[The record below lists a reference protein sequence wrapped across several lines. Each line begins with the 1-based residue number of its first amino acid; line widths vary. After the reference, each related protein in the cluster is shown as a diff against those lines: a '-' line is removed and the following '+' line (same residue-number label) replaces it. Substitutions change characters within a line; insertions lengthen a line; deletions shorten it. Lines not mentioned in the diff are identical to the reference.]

1 MTNSHT
7 VEKIGGTSM
16 SQFDVLLKN
25 IFLRK
30 KNPYQRIFVVS
41 AYSGV
46 TNSLL
51 EHKKTGEN
59 GIYSS
64 FIQNKHDE
72 WKEKIDKLLIELISI
87 NKKFQSIGLDLEIAN
102 NFITERIIGTK
113 QCLCDLENLL
123 SYGHFFVNDFL
134 INVRELLSSIGE
146 AHSAFNSTNILSNNG
161 INAQFI
167 DLSAWRDT
175 RELNIEEKIKEAF
188 KDINLSDTL
197 PITTGYTKC
206 SEGLMKTYDRG
217 YSEITFS
224 KIATITGATEGII
237 HKEYH
242 LCTADPQ
249 IVGEDNVQIIGETNF
264 DVTDQ
269 LADLEMEAIHPK
281 AAREMRE
288 KNISIRV
295 LNCFEPEHSGT
306 SITTDYISTK
316 PRVDMICGRDN
327 ISSIEVWDTEMV
339 GVSGYDHLL
348 AGILAKQNIDV
359 IGKNTNANTI
369 THYISDKDAQSYNLP
384 QLISAKFPNASI
396 DTQKI
401 AIICCIGSNM
411 AYPNFLAK
419 SSNCLAQNNINILAI
434 GQCMRQVNI
443 QFIIDRKN
451 FKPAIKALHKGLIE
465 QNI

>member
-1 MTNSHT
+1 MSNIHT

-25 IFLRK
+25 IFLK
-30 KNPYQRIFVVS
+30 KENPYQRIFVLS

-46 TNSLL
+46 TNALL
-51 EHKKTGEN
+51 EDKKTGED
-59 GIYSS
+59 GIYSF
-64 FIQNKHDE
+64 FIQHKSNE
-72 WKEKIDKLLIELISI
+72 WKEKIDTLLDKLISI
-87 NKKFQSIGLDLEIAN
+87 NENFESIGLDLELAN
-102 NFITERIIGTK
+102 KFISERIAETK
-113 QCLCDLENLL
+113 QCLCDLESLL

-146 AHSAFNSTNILSNNG
+146 AHSTFNSANILSNNG
-161 INAQFI
+161 LNTQFI

-175 RELNIEEKIKEAF
+175 KELSIEEQIKKAF
-188 KDINLSDTL
+188 KNIDLSNTL
-197 PITTGYTKC
+197 AIATGYTKC

-217 YSEITFS
+217 YSEITFT
-224 KIATITGATEGII
+224 KIATITGAKEGII

-264 DVTDQ
+264 DVADQ

-288 KNISIRV
+288 KNIPIRV
-295 LNCFEPEHSGT
+295 LNCFDYKHSGT
-306 SITTDYISTK
+306 TITTDYISPQ
-316 PRVDMICGRDN
+316 PRIDIICGRNN
-327 ISSIEVWDTEMV
+327 ITSIEVWDTEMV
-339 GVSGYDHLL
+339 GISGYDHSL
-348 AGILAKQNIDV
+348 AGILAQKNINV

-369 THYISDKDAQSYNLP
+369 THYISDKDAQSYNLS
-384 QLISAKFPNASI
+384 QLISKAFPNAVI
-396 DTQKI
+396 DSQEV

-411 AYPNFLAK
+411 AYPNFLAT
-419 SSNCLAQNNINILAI
+419 SADCFAQNNINILAI

-443 QFIIDRKN
+443 QFIIHRKDFN
-451 FKPAIKALHKGLIE
+451 SAIKALHKGLIE
-465 QNI
+465 KNI